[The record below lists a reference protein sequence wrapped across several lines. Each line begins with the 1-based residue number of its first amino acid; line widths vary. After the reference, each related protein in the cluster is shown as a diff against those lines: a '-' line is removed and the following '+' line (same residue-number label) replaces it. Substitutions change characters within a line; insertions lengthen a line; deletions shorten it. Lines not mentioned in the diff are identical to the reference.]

1 MKDPLVD
8 YKIDQRYKRAKKID
22 LYSIST
28 LRLRNQAM
36 GRRRRRPFH
45 YEESTPGVYSMS
57 TTMLPNPLFS
67 YSIEP
72 SSNGLLADNKVVKVS
87 TLLNLLLDLA
97 DDGAK
102 VLDVLFDSHR

>member
-1 MKDPLVD
+1 M
-8 YKIDQRYKRAKKID
+8 IDHKLKRAKKID

-36 GRRRRRPFH
+36 GRRRRHPFY
-45 YEESTPGVYSMS
+45 YEESTQGVYSMPTS
-57 TTMLPNPLFS
+57 PLFS

-72 SSNGLLADNKVVKVS
+72 SSDGLLADNKVVKVS
-87 TLLNLLLDLA
+87 TLLGLFLDLA

-102 VLDVLFDSHR
+102 VLDVLFDLHS